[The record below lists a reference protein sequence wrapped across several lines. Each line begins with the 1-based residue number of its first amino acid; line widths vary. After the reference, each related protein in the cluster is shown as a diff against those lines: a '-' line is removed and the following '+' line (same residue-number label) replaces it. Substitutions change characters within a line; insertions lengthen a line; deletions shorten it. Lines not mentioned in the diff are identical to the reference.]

1 MPQQVGDRTSDPFG
15 ATRRD
20 THRAGRRTAGPGKA
34 DVGTG
39 RAGCAAARG
48 SVSIVDGAGGEVGV
62 RVGDPSWRG
71 ERAAHA
77 LSMESCAEPDNA
89 SGKNAGITECF
100 QCFPDGAGPKRTALG
115 GGGRDGTAHCPCWG
129 GGDGVLRA
137 WSSHGT
143 LQKSKAKPQLIFQ
156 ALLQVLKGQQSAR
169 VPGTG
174 TALSSDC

>member
-115 GGGRDGTAHCPCWG
+115 GGGEGWHCALSLLGRGRWGAQGLELAWNFAEVQSKAPAHISDSSTGAEGAAKRSSPWHGHCP
-129 GGDGVLRA
+129 
-137 WSSHGT
+137 
-143 LQKSKAKPQLIFQ
+143 
-156 ALLQVLKGQQSAR
+156 QQ
-169 VPGTG
+169 
-174 TALSSDC
+174 

>member
-115 GGGRDGTAHCPCWG
+115 EEGMA
-129 GGDGVLRA
+129 LRTVPA
-137 WSSHGT
+137 GEGAMGCSGLGARMELCRSPKQSPSSYFR
-143 LQKSKAKPQLIFQ
+143 LFY
-156 ALLQVLKGQQSAR
+156 R
-169 VPGTG
+169 
-174 TALSSDC
+174 C